1 MACLCNSLISSIP
14 FYLMIRINIY
24 FKIFRVVCLLFQDN
38 LNPQSRH
45 VFSYLRSYV
54 SLIGRSR
61 GIRENFSVERTP
73 FIPSLNC
80 DDFFSFW
87 SGIYQPRRLSNEPR
101 FYYSSIM
108 IPEIISFHTVFLS
121 VAKAIRNG
129 KKKNSK
135 FAKLENQ
142 SRVVEWFSDAG
153 LVGSR
158 DRQRDKWKSTRGVHI
173 LLRNKI

>member
-1 MACLCNSLISSIP
+1 
-14 FYLMIRINIY
+14 MIRINIY

-61 GIRENFSVERTP
+61 GIRENFPVERAP

-87 SGIYQPRRLSNEPR
+87 SGIYQPRRSSNER
-101 FYYSSIM
+101 ATILLFLYNDTWNYFISHS
-108 IPEIISFHTVFLS
+108 ISFS
-121 VAKAIRNG
+121 GKSNKKW